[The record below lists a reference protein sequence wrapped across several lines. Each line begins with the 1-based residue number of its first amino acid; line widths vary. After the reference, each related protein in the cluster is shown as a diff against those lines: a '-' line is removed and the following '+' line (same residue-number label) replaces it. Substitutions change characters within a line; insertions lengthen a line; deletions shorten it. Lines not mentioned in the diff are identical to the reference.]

1 MSVNERFMKINRSK
15 IRPGFL
21 TGRHPVSL
29 LVFFVCV
36 TGISMFS
43 KNPAVLF
50 MSMFFSITS
59 LAKLK
64 GLGGMLRFLRTMLVL
79 ALLTAV
85 INPLFN
91 HRGRTVL
98 ARFHNGQPLT
108 LEACF
113 YGLYAAMILIS
124 VLAWFSCFN
133 HCFDTDKLLY
143 LFGRFSPRL
152 SLMLSMS
159 LRFVPEFAAKAKEIS
174 GIQRMLAGGNRGIIQ
189 KIKNGTAVFGSLLT
203 WVLEGSVM
211 RSESMR
217 MRGYGVAKRKMYSAY
232 KWEAEDTAFTA
243 LSLVFTGIYL
253 ALLYAGS
260 FKFWFYPYVYGRIFA
275 PQAVAGYLT
284 LALLMCLPLI
294 FDNRL
299 EGRRIREHA

>member
-85 INPLFN
+85 INPLFIYN
-91 HRGRTVL
+91 DGLKATGKALVNDKKLRI
-98 ARFHNGQPLT
+98 
-108 LEACF
+108 
-113 YGLYAAMILIS
+113 YG
-124 VLAWFSCFN
+124 
-133 HCFDTDKLLY
+133 
-143 LFGRFSPRL
+143 
-152 SLMLSMS
+152 
-159 LRFVPEFAAKAKEIS
+159 
-174 GIQRMLAGGNRGIIQ
+174 
-189 KIKNGTAVFGSLLT
+189 
-203 WVLEGSVM
+203 EG
-211 RSESMR
+211 
-217 MRGYGVAKRKMYSAY
+217 
-232 KWEAEDTAFTA
+232 
-243 LSLVFTGIYL
+243 
-253 ALLYAGS
+253 
-260 FKFWFYPYVYGRIFA
+260 
-275 PQAVAGYLT
+275 
-284 LALLMCLPLI
+284 
-294 FDNRL
+294 
-299 EGRRIREHA
+299 